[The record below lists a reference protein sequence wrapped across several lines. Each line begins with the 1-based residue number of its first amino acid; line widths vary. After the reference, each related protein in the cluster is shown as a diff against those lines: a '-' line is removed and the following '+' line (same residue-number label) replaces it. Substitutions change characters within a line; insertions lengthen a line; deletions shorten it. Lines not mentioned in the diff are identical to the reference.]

1 MTAEVFNLNEFKC
14 IRLLLWIMLLMLHL
28 RKSCLIQAH
37 KDFLLCFPSGI
48 RIIVLCCGFRSAIY
62 FELIFAYA
70 IQIEALFQCVCMDI
84 QHHLL
89 KWLSFLCWIAF
100 VTESH
105 VVVHGCGSGPGLS
118 SVPLVSVFL
127 SVPRCFDCWCLRS
140 TFWNRSHC
148 PSHSHYFTTVWTI
161 QVLCIS
167 TWILESTCRFLLR
180 SRLGVELRLCWVCRW
195 AWGGGLTFQI
205 LSLLTP
211 E

>member
-1 MTAEVFNLNEFKC
+1 MYSTSFMDHAFDVTSKKILPDPSSQRFSPMFSF
-14 IRLLLWIMLLMLHL
+14 RHMYYSFML
-28 RKSCLIQAH
+28 
-37 KDFLLCFPSGI
+37 
-48 RIIVLCCGFRSAIY
+48 
-62 FELIFAYA
+62 
-70 IQIEALFQCVCMDI
+70 
-84 QHHLL
+84 
-89 KWLSFLCWIAF
+89 WLSICNLFWVNFCICYTDWSSLSMCVYGYPAPFVEMIILSLLNRLCHWI
-100 VTESH
+100 SCRCP
-105 VVVHGCGSGPGLS
+105 GCGSCPGLS

-127 SVPRCFDCWCLRS
+127 SVPRCFDCWCFRS